1 MITDVPAATPVVTP
15 LDASMV
21 AMLVE
26 PLLQVPPETEL
37 PRVVVDPTHTV
48 RVPVMD
54 DNDGSGLTVND
65 CCLDVVPPHPPVI
78 V

>member
-1 MITDVPAATPVVTP
+1 MATP

-48 RVPVMD
+48 RIPDMD
-54 DNDGSGLTVND
+54 DRAGSEYTVND
-65 CCLDVVPPHPPVI
+65 CCLEVVPPHPPVI